1 MDIDRFWAIVED
13 ARTAARESGV
23 PVDEALV
30 DRLSELPAREIL
42 EYEVRYDEAH
52 DAVYRWDM
60 WAAAY
65 LVSGGCS
72 DDGFID
78 FRAGLVA
85 AGRTWYEQAAA
96 DPDSL
101 AGHPDAA
108 EQSGALLEEVFSQE
122 EVGYA
127 AGRAY
132 ERVTGDPDGFHAALE
147 RHEEEMGAGV
157 VAAGA
162 DGGAD
167 VGADAGADAG
177 AGIDVGD
184 SMGEYF
190 RFDDADEMR
199 RRLPRLAA
207 LFLAD

>member
-23 PVDEALV
+23 PVHEVLV
-30 DRLSELPAREIL
+30 DRLSELSVPEIL
-42 EYEVRYDEAH
+42 AYGVRYDEAH

-65 LVSGGCS
+65 LIFGGCS
-72 DDGFID
+72 DDGFVD
-78 FRAGLVA
+78 FRAGLIA
-85 AGRTWYEQAAA
+85 AGRTWYERAAA
-96 DPDSL
+96 DPDCL

-108 EQSGALLEEVFSQE
+108 ERSGARLEEVFAQE

-127 AGRAY
+127 AAMAY
-132 ERVTGDPDGFHAALE
+132 ERVTGDLDGFHAALE
-147 RHEEEMGAGV
+147 RHEEE
-157 VAAGA
+157 
-162 DGGAD
+162 
-167 VGADAGADAG
+167 AG
-177 AGIDVGD
+177 AGAGAAEAVGDVGDD

-190 RFDDADEMR
+190 RFDDDEMR

-207 LFLAD
+207 LFVRG